1 PGLTRTGREPAL
13 RASGGH
19 PFRLVSV
26 VVQPLTHTVRPV
38 ILGAGRCART
48 DATSGVVT
56 GAHGDR
62 PPPHD
67 P

>member
-1 PGLTRTGREPAL
+1 M
-13 RASGGH
+13 S
-19 PFRLVSV
+19 SV
-26 VVQPLTHTVRPV
+26 VLQPLTHTARPV

-48 DATSGVVT
+48 YAMLGVVT

-62 PPPHD
+62 SPPHD